1 MQLSLSINTGLRS
14 IVKRAARSLGIGN
27 LKSSSWWGYGSSSSG
42 EAVSQTSSMGIGAVY
57 ACVKVISEGI
67 ASAPFDLKRR
77 LDTGGVQRA
86 ITRPEYKLLRV
97 SPRANITSYH
107 FWQSITV
114 DYLLNGNAYALI
126 IRDGNGM
133 PVELRYYKYHDVTPY
148 EMPDD
153 TLTYHVKGIAGRILP
168 EDILHFRN
176 LGFDGLL
183 GKSVIQLHAET
194 LGNSIAAAKMQ
205 GRQFKHGTTLGAGWY
220 ETPPNVNTEKAKE
233 TSELISERYAGENRF
248 KSMVLP
254 YGIKFHTVGISQR
267 DAQFI
272 ETMQYNTEDIAGI
285 FNTPLHKIKRA
296 TNMAKANMEQ
306 QNIEFITDTL
316 HPIISNFCQEVDLKL
331 FGADNLIYFT
341 EADLSALR
349 KGDLQTMTDHYT
361 KMIYSG
367 VYSVNKVLEK
377 MGENPR
383 EGGEE
388 YLQPTNTFNLEQLI
402 VEIDKKKAET
412 EKLLSQANE

>member
-1 MQLSLSINTGLRS
+1 
-14 IVKRAARSLGIGN
+14 
-27 LKSSSWWGYGSSSSG
+27 
-42 EAVSQTSSMGIGAVY
+42 MGVGAVY

-67 ASAPFDLKRR
+67 ASAPFVLKRR
-77 LDTGGVQRA
+77 LASGGVEKA
-86 ITRPEYKLLRV
+86 INRPEYRLLQI

-126 IRDGNGM
+126 IRNGNGV
-133 PVELRYYKYHDVTPY
+133 PVALRYFKYHDVTPY

-153 TLTYHVKGIAGRILP
+153 TLTYYVKGVSGRVLP
-168 EDILHFRN
+168 EEMLHFRN
-176 LGFDGLL
+176 LGFDGLI

-194 LGNSIAAAKMQ
+194 LGNSIAATKMQ

-220 ETPPNVNTEKAKE
+220 ETPNGVDTEKAKE
-233 TSELISERYAGENRF
+233 VSGVISERYAGENRF

-254 YGIKFHTVGISQR
+254 YGVKFHSVGVNQR

-316 HPIISNFCQEVDLKL
+316 HPITSNFCQELDLKL
-331 FGADNLIYFT
+331 FGAENLTYFT
-341 EADLSALR
+341 EPDLSALR

-383 EGGEE
+383 EGGDE
-388 YLQPTNTFNLEQLI
+388 YLQPTNTYNLEQLI
-402 VEIDKKKAET
+402 VELDKKKAET
-412 EKLLSQANE
+412 EKLLSQANEK